1 MANKKTSYDIELAWE
16 LMSNIERAV
25 WGTTLTLHVEDDDGG
40 LGAADAAV
48 VRLREVADLRSPRP
62 EPEYEAA
69 RAGFY
74 MEYEEFAV
82 WYGVA
87 YRIRHYKSRARWV
100 LPTPE
105 QTKAA
110 YERYAMSR
118 NDFY

>member
-1 MANKKTSYDIELAWE
+1 MTKKTSYEVELAWE
-16 LMSNIERAV
+16 LMNNIEQAV
-25 WGTTLTLHVEDDDGG
+25 WGTTLALHVEDDDGG

-48 VRLREVADLRSPRP
+48 VRLREVTDLRSRRP

-69 RAGFY
+69 RADFH
-74 MEYEEFAV
+74 MEFEEFSV
-82 WYGVA
+82 WYRVA
-87 YRIRHYKSRARWV
+87 YRIRHHKSPTGYE